1 MFETIIALLTQ
12 VFAFGTK
19 LVPDD
24 KIREENQQ
32 LRKQR
37 ITGVE
42 LVKIYDRE
50 FRRLKNHT
58 EINIGTDVKFVD
70 YNLPPDQQQWL
81 IENLTARIKTY
92 RLNHPVIFRQWL
104 KQNNLNS

>member
-42 LVKIYDRE
+42 LIRIYDRE
-50 FRRLKNHT
+50 FNRLKNHT
-58 EINIGTDVKFVD
+58 EITIGTDVKFVD

-81 IENLTARIKTY
+81 IENLTARITAY
-92 RLNHPVIFRQWL
+92 RLKHKIIFGKWL
-104 KQNNLNS
+104 KQNQII